1 MINHL
6 WQHIV
11 QSATMGLNRSPLEPD
26 NQNDFTGMMPV
37 PEEPEARMLQLAGT
51 IAIARKAGYQPFSSK
66 DVITFSKPEAETHRY
81 ISHTSAQILGSILN
95 GNSKELLGEFLS
107 LCQHTSSVITPEHLP
122 KLFNWA
128 LHARL
133 SGEFIL
139 GLSGKRGIWLAKQ
152 NSEWSRLLPPSG
164 ESWES
169 GTPEERIAYF
179 AWQRQHSPTAA
190 IATLA
195 LSYEDETPAFL
206 AKIIPLMARNASP
219 QDLEL
224 LEQLHRHSRKEVR
237 KAASHVL
244 AHIRE
249 SALVDRMKTAA
260 ARIISLK
267 KGFLSQSLEIQVPDK
282 LTQNLQDDGITD
294 DPLPGIKLG
303 RKAVLVSRILETIP
317 PSFWENSLELQ
328 PDRLL
333 KLAAESEWAAPVLY
347 GWATATVR
355 YQDES
360 WATEIFRLMA
370 DTTEISSASDRSTF
384 AELIP
389 KDIRVGIM
397 KVGNLESINQI
408 LERVLRRFS
417 TNISYPTPFILMGEI
432 PFQVAPETAMT
443 FAKKLEQILSTQG
456 NRVDYRFRTFV
467 YELAGSVFSIPPALY
482 QSIAN
487 TWGTNPYDP
496 RWYDPYL
503 ERALIQLEFRHRMQ
517 KSFQG

>member
-1 MINHL
+1 MINQI

-11 QSATMGLNRSPLEPD
+11 QSATMGLNRSPLEPV
-26 NQNDFTGMMPV
+26 NQDDFAQMLPV

-51 IAIARKAGYQPFSSK
+51 ITIARKAGYQP
-66 DVITFSKPEAETHRY
+66 ITPKETISFSKPAAENHRY

-107 LCQHTSSVITPEHLP
+107 LCQHTSSIITPEHLP
-122 KLFNWA
+122 KLFNWT

-139 GLSGKRGIWLAKQ
+139 GLSGNRGKWLAEQ
-152 NSEWSRLLPPSG
+152 NPEWGRLLPPSG
-164 ESWES
+164 EIWES

-190 IATLA
+190 TATLA
-195 LSYEDETPAFL
+195 LSFEDETPAFL
-206 AKIIPLMARNASP
+206 AKIIPLMVSGAGTY
-219 QDLEL
+219 DLEL
-224 LEQLHRHSRKEVR
+224 LEQLHQHSRKEVR
-237 KAASHVL
+237 KAASLVL
-244 AHIRE
+244 AHISE
-249 SALVDRMKTAA
+249 SALVGRMKTTAA
-260 ARIISLK
+260 SIISLK
-267 KGFLSQSLEIQVPDK
+267 KSFLSQSLDIQAPEK
-282 LTQNLQDDGITD
+282 LTQEIQDDGITE
-294 DPLPGIKLG
+294 DPLSGIKLG
-303 RKAVLVSRILETIP
+303 RKAVVIARILQTIP
-317 PSFWENSLELQ
+317 PSFWENHLELQ

-333 KLAAESEWAAPVLY
+333 KLAVDSEWAAPVLY
-347 GWATATVR
+347 GLTAAAVR

-370 DTTEISSASDRSTF
+370 DTTEISSASDKSTF

-389 KDIRVGIM
+389 GDIRAGIM
-397 KVGNLESINQI
+397 KVGDPESINQI
-408 LERVLRRFS
+408 LERALRRFS
-417 TNISYPTPFILMGEI
+417 ISTSYPTPFILMGEI
-432 PFQVAPETAMT
+432 PFQIAPETAMT
-443 FAKKLEQILSTQG
+443 FARKLEQILSTQG

-467 YELAGSVFSIPPALY
+467 YELAGSVFSVPPTLY

-503 ERALIQLEFRHRMQ
+503 ERALIQLEFRYRMQ
-517 KSFQG
+517 KSFQS